1 MNKRTLFLV
10 GVALLLGAVYLRYF
24 IDWHT
29 GREIHISWEKSR
41 FALLRGGGA
50 PPIIFHLDKPYPLT
64 SIEVV
69 EAEDA
74 LTNKYPHP
82 LWHLVAAG
90 PPVQTSTFH
99 YGADI
104 KGMNPDIPSALPEP
118 LEPDTDYF
126 LLVEAGKNLKGK
138 GLFQAP

>member
-1 MNKRTLFLV
+1 MNKRTLCLV
-10 GVALLLGAVYLRYF
+10 GVALLLGAAYLRYF

-41 FALLRGGGA
+41 LALLRGGGT
-50 PPIIFHLDKPYPLT
+50 PSIIFHLDKPYPLT

-74 LTNKYPHP
+74 LTNKYPHL

-90 PPVQTSTFH
+90 APVQTSTFR

-104 KGMNPDIPSALPEP
+104 QGMHPDIANSLPEP

-138 GLFQAP
+138 GIFQAP